1 MFVDAA
7 KLHAR
12 AGDGGAGAVSF
23 RREAHVDR
31 GGPDGGD
38 GGHGGD
44 VYVEADPQLSSLLAF
59 RDHPF
64 RRAEDGRHGQGGRRH
79 GAAGAD
85 CIVALPVGTVVRDR
99 DGRVV
104 ADLAAPGVRVLVA
117 RGGRGGAGNAR
128 FLSNRRRAPTFAEQG
143 EAGEEFWFDLEL
155 KLAAD
160 VALVGQPNV
169 GKSSLVAALSNARPK
184 IGDYPFTTLVPT
196 LGVVRLPDGTD
207 FVLAD
212 IPGLIEGAS
221 EGRGLGHAF
230 LRHVERAAVLALV
243 VPLDEEDGHAGVLQ
257 VHEELGKYLPALAAR
272 PAVVVGTKCDLV
284 TEEVARARAAA
295 AAEAMG
301 VPLAGVV
308 SSATRQ
314 GLRALAVR
322 LGAEVT
328 RARAEVAAAPTRV
341 LLRPGPRYEYTVARG
356 RAGFVVEGRDALR
369 AVALSDLTV
378 PEAMAIA
385 EARLRRM
392 GVMRR
397 LRRLGAREGDVVTI
411 GGLSFTYHEDA

>member
-1 MFVDAA
+1 VFVDQA

-38 GGHGGD
+38 GGKGGD
-44 VYVEADPQLSSLLAF
+44 VYVEADPQMSSLLAF

-85 CIVALPVGTVVRDR
+85 CIVKLPVGTVVHDR
-99 DGRVV
+99 DGTVV
-104 ADLAAPGVRVLVA
+104 ADLGEPGLRVLVA

-128 FLSNRRRAPTFAEQG
+128 FLSNRRRAPGFAEQG
-143 EAGEEFWFDLEL
+143 EAGEEIWFDLQL

-196 LGVVRLPDGTD
+196 LGVVRLPDGSD

-230 LRHVERAAVLALV
+230 LRHVERASVLALV
-243 VPLDEEDGHAGVLQ
+243 VPLDDEAGLAGALQ
-257 VHEELGKYLPALAAR
+257 VHTELERYLPALAER
-272 PAVVVGTKCDLV
+272 RRVVVGTKCDLV
-284 TEEVARARAAA
+284 AGALAHERAVAAA
-295 AAEAMG
+295 AAIG
-301 VPLAGVV
+301 VPLAGIV
-308 SSATRQ
+308 SCTQ
-314 GLRALAVR
+314 HLGLSELARR
-322 LGAEVT
+322 LGGEV
-328 RARAEVAAAPTRV
+328 AQVRAEAVTAPIRV
-341 LLRPGPRYEYTVARG
+341 LLRPQPRYEYQVAR
-356 RAGFVVEGRDALR
+356 RHAGFVVEGRDALR
-369 AVALSDLTV
+369 AVAFSDLTL
-378 PEAMAIA
+378 PETLAIA

-397 LRRLGAREGDVVTI
+397 LRRLGAREGDPVWI
-411 GGLSFTYHEDA
+411 GGHSFTFHEDP